1 MNGKIGSLMRPD
13 ILAGGLEIGL
23 INNKIRNQ
31 FYDEILKKCK
41 NKKCIEVGAGSGL
54 LSLIALKHGAIHIT
68 CFEQE
73 INTYMIL
80 KNAVQHCGLQ
90 DKITLINEKFTSDS
104 IHKHHLHDCDL
115 IFHELLGSNMWNDDG
130 WPIRN
135 TFDKKIDVEI
145 IPNKLI
151 GEFYIAEIH
160 EVNRL
165 FKPGVDAMDYIGST
179 KKIPKFDPGIQIDE
193 KFVQFYNHCIDKF
206 NSNTSN
212 QENQC
217 LFRKVL
223 FESQRGFFEV
233 VKEQT
238 LNKLDRH
245 CFDLNTSDYSETII
259 RIKLPKAEKPYML
272 LPTYKVE
279 CDESEMVMTTL
290 CGFYAEAFVI
300 FCDSD
305 DAYFELDT
313 LNGTIKIDNRIA
325 FNGAAIW
332 Y

>member
-1 MNGKIGSLMRPD
+1 MSVEIGSLMRPD

-23 INNKIRNQ
+23 INNKIRNR

-54 LSLIALKHGAIHIT
+54 LSLIALKHGATHIT

-73 INTYMIL
+73 INTFMIL
-80 KNAVQHCGLQ
+80 KDAVQYCGLQ

-151 GEFYIAEIH
+151 GEFYIADMYEG
-160 EVNRL
+160 NRL
-165 FKPGVDAMDYIGST
+165 FGPGRYLDFLVRT
-179 KKIPKFDPGIQIDE
+179 EEIPNFDPGVEIDE
-193 KFVQFYNHCIDKF
+193 KFVQFYNRCIDYF
-206 NSNTSN
+206 NSNASN
-212 QENQC
+212 HENQC
-217 LFRKVL
+217 LFKKVL
-223 FESQRGFFEV
+223 FESQRGFFNV
-233 VKEQT
+233 VQEGT
-238 LNKLDRH
+238 LKKLYKH

-259 RIKLPKAEKPYML
+259 KIKLPKSRKPYML
-272 LPTYKVE
+272 LPTYKTE
-279 CDESEMVMTTL
+279 CDESEMKMTTL

-313 LNGTIKIDNRIA
+313 LNGTIKIGNRVA
-325 FNGAAIW
+325 FNGSSTW